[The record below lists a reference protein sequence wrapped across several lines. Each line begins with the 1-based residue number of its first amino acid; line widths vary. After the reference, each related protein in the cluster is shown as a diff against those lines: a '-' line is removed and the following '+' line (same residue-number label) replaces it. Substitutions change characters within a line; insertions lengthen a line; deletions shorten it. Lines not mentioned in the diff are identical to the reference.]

1 MFPLSSKT
9 SIKVNICKLEYLL
22 ISCTSV
28 RWSDQ
33 SKSGNVKL
41 EILTKHFIKAQQW
54 FLRPKSWTWSL
65 RKILI
70 GMSGEDR

>member
-9 SIKVNICKLEYLL
+9 SIKVNIRRLEYLL

-33 SKSGNVKL
+33 SKSGNVRL
-41 EILTKHFIKAQQW
+41 EILTK
-54 FLRPKSWTWSL
+54 LRHSN
-65 RKILI
+65 
-70 GMSGEDR
+70 GF